1 MVPVPVF
8 VIRNSCLPNPTCVPD
23 YPGFVRVF
31 VTGGLYDLGM
41 FEGLEH
47 TTFDDEIRA
56 VEADRDG
63 ADIPAGLDGLPA
75 GPFLA
80 AVLSSICVGDLSG
93 HDRVVVLRARRRMVS
108 HYQAQVYAD
117 MASVSDYLEADFAGD
132 LELASDATAAEI
144 RAALRLTR
152 RAADHHQ
159 LDLAVTLR
167 DRLPNLWVVFE
178 RGDLDGPRVTTI
190 VRGTEHLSESAA
202 RTVADLILP
211 DAVDLTTGQI
221 AARLRKLCIEADP
234 DQAASRYDT
243 AVADRH
249 VELRPNPDGTAWLAG
264 YDLPPDRA
272 AHAVDR
278 INRLAQKLRGN
289 GETRTIDQLRAD
301 VFLDLL
307 CHGTHPADT
316 GKKPKGSVHITVD
329 LTTLTQLANHAGD
342 LAGYGP
348 VIADI
353 ARQTTHQQRNG
364 TWEFVV
370 TDPDTGQ
377 PVGVGVTRRRPTA
390 QQKRIIRAHS
400 PHCVMGGCRIS
411 AVHADLDHT
420 IDWAKGGP
428 TETFNLDPT
437 CRHDHRIKHQCGW
450 TYTRLPNG
458 HHQWTSRL
466 GHTYTNKPEPP

>member
-1 MVPVPVF
+1 M
-8 VIRNSCLPNPTCVPD
+8 
-23 YPGFVRVF
+23 RVF
-31 VTGGLYDLGM
+31 VTPGLYDLGM
-41 FEGLEH
+41 FEGLEE

-56 VEADRDG
+56 VETVRNG
-63 ADIPAGLDGLPA
+63 SDIPAGLDTMGA

-80 AVLSSICVGDLSG
+80 AVLSSISVGDLSG
-93 HDRVVVLRARRRMVS
+93 HDRVVVLQARKRMMS

-117 MASVSDYLEADFAGD
+117 MAAVSDYLEADFAGD
-132 LELASDATAAEI
+132 LELATDATSAEI

-152 RAADHHQ
+152 RAADHE
-159 LDLAVTLR
+159 LDMAVTLR
-167 DRLPNLWVVFE
+167 DRFPNLWDVFN
-178 RGDLDGPRVTTI
+178 RGDLDGPRVKVI

-202 RTVADLILP
+202 RRVADLILA
-211 DAVDLTTGQI
+211 DASHLTTGQV
-221 AARLRKLCIEADP
+221 AARLAKLCVDP
-234 DQAASRYDT
+234 DQASSRYDT

-249 VELRPNPDGTAWLAG
+249 VELRPNPDGTAFLAG
-264 YDLPPDRA
+264 FNLPPDRA
-272 AHAVDR
+272 AQAADR
-278 INRLAQKLRGN
+278 INRLAQHLRGD

-316 GKKPKGSVHITVD
+316 GKQSNGSVHISVD
-329 LTTLTQLANHAGD
+329 LTTLAQLANHAGD

-353 ARQTTHQQRNG
+353 ARQTAHQNRRG
-364 TWEFVV
+364 VWEFVV

-390 QQKRIIRAHS
+390 QQQRIIRAHS
-400 PHCVMGGCRIS
+400 PHCVMVGCRVS
-411 AVHADLDHT
+411 AIHSDLDHT
-420 IDWAKGGP
+420 IDWAQGGP
-428 TETFNLDPT
+428 TEPSNMEPT
-437 CRHDHRIKHQCGW
+437 CRHDHRIKHQAGW
-450 TYTRLPNG
+450 TYQKLPNG